1 MVLPKTTGG
10 HSSWLSGT
18 MTSWPHP
25 LGRPGWQSA
34 QRQRVRASGGQCE
47 RRPHLVL
54 SGHSLRELGR
64 PSSGD
69 KEPVFSALESR
80 LGLWLAGPRGV
91 MLGSLGSLERLLD
104 LLETGPARRASL
116 SGLPEEKRLHG
127 EDPRYHSRYQP
138 PKRRGCLGNHSGPQR
153 GERAQ
158 LRIRESP
165 NSAQPHGRAS
175 K

>member
-54 SGHSLRELGR
+54 SGHSLREPGR

-91 MLGSLGSLERLLD
+91 MLGSLGSLERLCSIFWKLAR
-104 LLETGPARRASL
+104 PAEQACLAYQRRRDCM
-116 SGLPEEKRLHG
+116 EKIPG
-127 EDPRYHSRYQP
+127 TTADTSHS
-138 PKRRGCLGNHSGPQR
+138 KEGV
-153 GERAQ
+153 A
-158 LRIRESP
+158 
-165 NSAQPHGRAS
+165 
-175 K
+175 